1 MIVTSEKPF
10 EDILAMVEGRK
21 VGILG
26 CVGGCASLYNTGG
39 KEQVEALAARLRE
52 AGVEVVAASTQG
64 RHCTLSS
71 FNDIKDSDAL
81 SEAEVI
87 LIMACGVG
95 VQSVAGLA
103 NIPVY
108 PALDTRFAGRRYDAM
123 LMERCLACGDCILHL
138 TGGICPIA
146 RCPKSLL
153 NGPCGGVYNGKCEV
167 DRTNDCAWILIY
179 KRLKE
184 LGQLDRNRTVK
195 PAKDFRKMAH
205 VRKFE
210 EAA

>member
-39 KEQVEALAARLRE
+39 KEQVESLAARLKE
-52 AGVEVVAASTQG
+52 AGVEVVAAGTQG
-64 RHCTLSS
+64 RHCTLSA
-71 FNDIKDSDAL
+71 FADIKDSDSLKA
-81 SEAEVI
+81 ADVI

-103 NIPVY
+103 NVPVY

-138 TGGICPIA
+138 TGGICPIT

-179 KRLKE
+179 RRLKE
-184 LGQLDRNRTVK
+184 LGQLERNRTVK
-195 PAKDFRKMAH
+195 AAKDFRKMAH
-205 VRKFE
+205 VRKFKE
-210 EAA
+210 EA